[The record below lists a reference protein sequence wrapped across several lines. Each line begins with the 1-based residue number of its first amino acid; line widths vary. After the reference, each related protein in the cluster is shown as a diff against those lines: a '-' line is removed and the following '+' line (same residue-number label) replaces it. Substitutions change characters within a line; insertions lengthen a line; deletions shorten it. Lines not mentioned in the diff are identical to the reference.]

1 MFDHANPESLV
12 KVVRS
17 VITPEVVLDG
27 KHWELSDRQRND
39 VRVAMFGPG
48 APSVTNA
55 QTSSAEHKEL
65 QRQFSETV
73 ARPLMR
79 ALPAHTAAW
88 GVLMLYHEFVDA
100 VYVRHVWEADFG
112 GGD

>member
-17 VITPEVVLDG
+17 VITPEVVSEG
-27 KHWELSDRQRND
+27 KYWELNDRQRHD
-39 VRVAMFGPG
+39 IHLAMFGPG

-55 QTSSAEHKEL
+55 QTSPHEKKEL
-65 QRQFSETV
+65 QRQFTETV

-79 ALPAHTAAW
+79 ALPPHTAAW

-100 VYVRHVWEADFG
+100 VYVRPIWEADIG